1 MGDRMNSNSIVA
13 RTEGLLAV
21 DMDGTKVMLNLD
33 TGKYYALDNIGSRI
47 WELIEQPQPITGLVE
62 TMMAEYA
69 VTQQQCQD
77 DLIVFLQKLQ
87 VQGLIVV
94 S

>member
-1 MGDRMNSNSIVA
+1 MGDRMDSNSIVA

-21 DMDGTKVMLNLD
+21 DIDGAKVMLNVD
-33 TGKYYALDNIGSRI
+33 IGKYYALDSIGSRI
-47 WELIEQPQPITGLVE
+47 WELIEQPQPVTGLVE
-62 TMMAEYA
+62 TMMEEYA
-69 VTQQQCQD
+69 VTRQQCLD
-77 DLIVFLQKLQ
+77 DLLAFLQKMR